1 MLPRLTFI
9 RVFPVNL
16 LMGYLLAGYLLVAY
30 LLVGTALLVVSQFSF
45 ADEVYIRDTLYV
57 PLRGGES
64 TKHRIIHRGISSGTP
79 LERLQ
84 INEQTGFTRVRTA
97 DGLEG
102 WLQTQYL
109 VDEPIAS
116 TQLDEMKSEMRSL
129 DTQHQ
134 QTLLSLK
141 ETREAKETLTRE
153 QENLADQNVRLV
165 EDLATITTLSG
176 NVIAI
181 DEQNKQMSEERDVL
195 LQEINDL
202 NELTAAL
209 SDDRA
214 QQWFLRGAGAVL
226 IGLLFGFWL
235 GRRVY
240 HKRYNGGWV

>member
-1 MLPRLTFI
+1 
-9 RVFPVNL
+9 
-16 LMGYLLAGYLLVAY
+16 
-30 LLVGTALLVVSQFSF
+30 
-45 ADEVYIRDTLYV
+45 
-57 PLRGGES
+57 
-64 TKHRIIHRGISSGTP
+64 
-79 LERLQ
+79 
-84 INEQTGFTRVRTA
+84 
-97 DGLEG
+97 
-102 WLQTQYL
+102 
-109 VDEPIAS
+109 
-116 TQLDEMKSEMRSL
+116 MKSEMRSL

-181 DEQNKQMSEERDVL
+181 DEQNKQLSEERDVL
-195 LQEINDL
+195 LQQINDL
-202 NELTAAL
+202 NELTDAL

>member
-9 RVFPVNL
+9 RVFPINL
-16 LMGYLLAGYLLVAY
+16 LMGYLLAAY
-30 LLVGTALLVVSQFSF
+30 LLVGMALLAVSQFSF

-64 TKHRIIHRGISSGTP
+64 TKHRIIHRGIRSGTP
-79 LERLQ
+79 LERLE
-84 INEQTGFTRVRTA
+84 INEQTGYTRVRTA

-116 TQLDEMKSEMRSL
+116 TQLDDVKSEMRSL
-129 DTQHQ
+129 HTQHQ
-134 QTLLSLK
+134 QTLLGLREAK
-141 ETREAKETLTRE
+141 EAKETLTRE
-153 QENLADQNVRLV
+153 QQNLADHNARLV

-181 DEQNKQMSEERDVL
+181 DEQNKQLSEERDVL

-202 NELTAAL
+202 NELTDAL

-240 HKRYNGGWV
+240 HKRYNGGWL

>member
-1 MLPRLTFI
+1 MLPGLTFI

-16 LMGYLLAGYLLVAY
+16 LMGYLL
-30 LLVGTALLVVSQFSF
+30 VGTALLAISRFSF

-64 TKHRIIHRGISSGTP
+64 TSHRIIHRGIRSGTP
-79 LERLQ
+79 LERLE
-84 INEQTGFTRVRTA
+84 INEQTGYTRVRTA

-116 TQLDEMKSEMRSL
+116 TQLDDVKSKMRSL
-129 DTQHQ
+129 DIQHR
-134 QTLLSLK
+134 QTLLGL
-141 ETREAKETLTRE
+141 REAREAEQTLTTE
-153 QENLADQNVRLV
+153 QQNLADQNARLV

-181 DEQNKQMSEERDVL
+181 DEQNKLLSEERDVL
-195 LQEINDL
+195 LQQISDL
-202 NELTAAL
+202 NELTDTL

-214 QQWFLRGAGAVL
+214 QQWFLRGAGTVL
-226 IGLLFGFWL
+226 IGLLLGFLL
-235 GRRVY
+235 GRRIY